1 MKGTKVQTIT
11 AATLLLIAL
20 AAATALFTGL
30 PTGAIAA
37 PSPATID
44 AEQLCRRTPEVKA
57 AILEGIPGASATCV
71 DADPDSDPPAPANYE
86 TNVTPQQLAGIAELD
101 LRSRFPTVPFIREFK
116 SGDFQ
121 GLTGITTLII
131 VEQPFL
137 SKNGLADAGVP
148 ASILAGLDTL
158 YFSNSDLIAIR
169 SADFFKG
176 LSNLREL
183 DVTINNMTYELPGN
197 PNRPEG
203 TAVGRLIN
211 REAWQHLPNLRK
223 LSIGSNRIL
232 TLPPGF
238 FEHLD
243 RLEELDM
250 FDMWY
255 EYHPYGF
262 GSQALPAG
270 IFEGLTNLRKL
281 DLGYNAIGATEVHDG
296 LFDGLTALEVLDL
309 RQNPLLETLPR
320 SVLDLPDGVNI
331 LTDPGVRYPT
341 DGANQPAT
349 GSPVVRGNARVGQT
363 LTASVDAIQDED
375 GINDAQFA
383 CQWRINAGAASA
395 DIPGATEAAYTLTD
409 ADEGKTVRV
418 RVSFTDD
425 AGNEETLISAATAAV
440 APEEPPARP
449 QGLTGTVAHYFVSL
463 TWNDPG
469 DASITGYQ
477 ILRLDRDVHGLGNF
491 QVHVDD
497 TGSAAGSYVDWDV
510 EPDTR
515 YVYRIKARNGV
526 GLSERSDYFRA
537 DTPSAPEPA
546 PDVSDLGDIT
556 DLARPQFPLGTLD
569 GATVSYRFELTERRK
584 VGLGLREQET
594 DADLVVE
601 DADGD
606 VLGASRNAGTAN
618 EWMTITLLAGTY
630 YVRLEAQETGVS
642 EFVFRYGVEA
652 APNRAATGA
661 PVIGGTARVGET
673 LTADTSGIG
682 DADGLSGVSFSYRWI
697 RSDGNTNTDISGATA
712 ATYTLAASD
721 EGKTIRVRVSFTD
734 DAGHGET
741 LTSAATAAVVARSN
755 NPATGAPV
763 IDGTARVG
771 ETLRAD
777 TSGIADDDGL
787 SNAVFGYRWV
797 ANDGTTD
804 TDISGATASTYTV
817 AASDEGKTI
826 RVRVS
831 FTDDAG
837 HDETLSSASTAA
849 VAAEPEPEPQ
859 EPPAMPQGLTGSAV
873 HDAVTLAWDDPG
885 DDSITGYQILRRNRA
900 IHAIG
905 DFQIHVEDTSSA
917 AASHVDR
924 DVEPDGSYVY
934 RIKARNG
941 AGLSERSDYYRVDTP
956 VASNR
961 PATGA
966 PVIGG
971 TARVGET
978 LRADISSIADED
990 GLENATFGYRWIADG
1005 SEILNQSQGGMC
1017 IWERFAMGLGVSQ
1030 QLFGP

>member
-1 MKGTKVQTIT
+1 M
-11 AATLLLIAL
+11 
-20 AAATALFTGL
+20 
-30 PTGAIAA
+30 
-37 PSPATID
+37 
-44 AEQLCRRTPEVKA
+44 
-57 AILEGIPGASATCV
+57 
-71 DADPDSDPPAPANYE
+71 
-86 TNVTPQQLAGIAELD
+86 
-101 LRSRFPTVPFIREFK
+101 
-116 SGDFQ
+116 
-121 GLTGITTLII
+121 
-131 VEQPFL
+131 
-137 SKNGLADAGVP
+137 
-148 ASILAGLDTL
+148 
-158 YFSNSDLIAIR
+158 
-169 SADFFKG
+169 
-176 LSNLREL
+176 
-183 DVTINNMTYELPGN
+183 
-197 PNRPEG
+197 
-203 TAVGRLIN
+203 
-211 REAWQHLPNLRK
+211 
-223 LSIGSNRIL
+223 
-232 TLPPGF
+232 
-238 FEHLD
+238 
-243 RLEELDM
+243 
-250 FDMWY
+250 
-255 EYHPYGF
+255 
-262 GSQALPAG
+262 
-270 IFEGLTNLRKL
+270 
-281 DLGYNAIGATEVHDG
+281 
-296 LFDGLTALEVLDL
+296 
-309 RQNPLLETLPR
+309 
-320 SVLDLPDGVNI
+320 
-331 LTDPGVRYPT
+331 
-341 DGANQPAT
+341 
-349 GSPVVRGNARVGQT
+349 
-363 LTASVDAIQDED
+363 
-375 GINDAQFA
+375 
-383 CQWRINAGAASA
+383 
-395 DIPGATEAAYTLTD
+395 
-409 ADEGKTVRV
+409 
-418 RVSFTDD
+418 
-425 AGNEETLISAATAAV
+425 
-440 APEEPPARP
+440 
-449 QGLTGTVAHYFVSL
+449 
-463 TWNDPG
+463 
-469 DASITGYQ
+469 
-477 ILRLDRDVHGLGNF
+477 
-491 QVHVDD
+491 
-497 TGSAAGSYVDWDV
+497 
-510 EPDTR
+510 
-515 YVYRIKARNGV
+515 
-526 GLSERSDYFRA
+526 
-537 DTPSAPEPA
+537 
-546 PDVSDLGDIT
+546 GDIT
-556 DLARPQFPLGTLD
+556 DLARPQFPRGTLD

-673 LTADTSGIG
+673 LTADTSSIG

-1005 SEILNQSQGGMC
+1005 SEILGATAATYRLVDADEGKTIEVRVSFTDDAGHEETLTSAATAEVEPEPNRSATGAPSVSGTAQVGETLRADTSGIADEDGLENAVFGYQWVADGSEISGATAATYTLVDADEGKTIRVRVRFTDDDGNAESLTSAATAAVVARSNTQESTAPSLTRAVVDGAILLLIYREDLDEEVESQ
-1017 IWERFAMGLGVSQ
+1017 EVV
-1030 QLFGP
+1030 